1 MKNLEVNEA
10 NERYF
15 DELESLKYRILDL
28 DEPEEAKNRMI
39 KNLSPLL
46 EISKELENMLFCYI
60 KEKNYEKFAPE
71 MASFLKMI
79 ALNGREKYEELLRG
93 ECSELD

>member
-15 DELESLKYRILDL
+15 DELEDLKYKILDL

-46 EISKELENMLFCYI
+46 DISKELKNIYFCYKNNK
-60 KEKNYEKFAPE
+60 KEDKFVPE
-71 MASFLKMI
+71 MTSFLKIVAMEC
-79 ALNGREKYEELLRG
+79 AGEYEKLL
-93 ECSELD
+93 EDEAD